1 MNYNSD
7 HKIFLLVS
15 LKKLM
20 FFVINSKKKNL
31 YKKEILIND
40 LSNTENLDSLNN
52 FLKQNIFDIER
63 NLGEFVNN
71 IFLISDYNEFFSVD
85 LSIKNKLE
93 NDKFEISYLN
103 SLLAESKSQFKKT
116 LGDNEIIH
124 MKINKY
130 IIDKTDYSFLPDNLN
145 CNNLSIEVRFICLPK
160 ILIQNFKKILNN
172 YEISIS
178 KILSYK
184 YLCSFKTS
192 ENDDIFNVA
201 ENILNGLNQNEVFLI
216 NKSIQNKGF
225 FEKFFNFFN

>member
-103 SLLAESKSQFKKT
+103 SLLAESKSQFKK
-116 LGDNEIIH
+116 
-124 MKINKY
+124 
-130 IIDKTDYSFLPDNLN
+130 
-145 CNNLSIEVRFICLPK
+145 
-160 ILIQNFKKILNN
+160 
-172 YEISIS
+172 
-178 KILSYK
+178 
-184 YLCSFKTS
+184 
-192 ENDDIFNVA
+192 EN
-201 ENILNGLNQNEVFLI
+201 
-216 NKSIQNKGF
+216 
-225 FEKFFNFFN
+225 